1 MADEGPTARE
11 SRAKRSD
18 ERGGSIP
25 GAPAGQPA
33 FTLTLRDPAP
43 VPVLLAVPH
52 AGRVYPGE
60 FAEIMRNQAAACVR
74 LEDRFVDLVAEAV
87 ARETGA
93 GLLVAHAPRAVVV
106 LNRAPDD
113 VDWDMV
119 VGGSPERRV
128 RHAAGRRARSGLG
141 LVPRR
146 LPGLGELWRRRLT
159 HDELVARIDHVHQ
172 PYHAALAA
180 GLEQLRDRWGA
191 ALLIDVHSMP
201 PLGPKRGHDAAP
213 DFVIGDRFG
222 ASCEATL
229 SAAALDHFAIAGRRV
244 AHNRPYAGGYVLDRH
259 GARAR
264 GVHAMQVE
272 ICRSTYLEAQLHEP
286 GPGLAA
292 VARVLAGLV
301 RRMAEELAA
310 GRSLP
315 QAAE

>member
-1 MADEGPTARE
+1 M
-11 SRAKRSD
+11 
-18 ERGGSIP
+18 
-25 GAPAGQPA
+25 
-33 FTLTLRDPAP
+33 RDPAP
-43 VPVLLAVPH
+43 VPVLIAVPH
-52 AGRVYPGE
+52 AGRAYPAE
-60 FAEIMRNQAAACVR
+60 FSETMRNQAAACLR
-74 LEDRFVDLVAEAV
+74 LEDRFADLVAEAV

-93 GLLVAHAPRAVVV
+93 ALLVAHAPRALID

-113 VDWDMV
+113 VDWEMV
-119 VGGSPERRV
+119 AGGAGDRRT

-146 LPGLGELWRRRLT
+146 LPGLGELWRRKMT
-159 HDELVARIDHVHQ
+159 ADELASRIEQVHQ
-172 PYHAALAA
+172 PYHAALSE

-191 ALLIDVHSMP
+191 ALLIDLHSMP

-213 DFVIGDRFG
+213 DFVVGDRFG
-222 ASCEATL
+222 ASCDGAL
-229 SAAALDHFAIAGRRV
+229 SAAALDHFSIAGRRA

-259 GARAR
+259 GGTAR
-264 GVHAMQVE
+264 GLHAMQVE
-272 ICRSTYLEAQLHEP
+272 ICRSTYLDAQLREP